1 MLSLHFPK
9 YKNFISEMSVY
20 RDEKNGKGR
29 DYCVSEP
36 YAGVYPVAFYGTSG
50 IGPDGGSKTVPYDGR
65 QFSHGL
71 CYEPV

>member
-29 DYCVSEP
+29 DYCVSKP
-36 YAGVYPVAFYGTSG
+36 GLSSASYSGWGFAGKCLDPAG
-50 IGPDGGSKTVPYDGR
+50 K
-65 QFSHGL
+65 
-71 CYEPV
+71 E